1 MDSLAWGWAEKNGED
16 INKMGAYSFKSLKNK
31 QNKTGDVNGIQQEEG
46 NACYKCGNT
55 INGQIGKHKPSC
67 TARKYKCKRMGHFGN
82 FCKST
87 AEINY
92 TN

>member
-1 MDSLAWGWAEKNGED
+1 
-16 INKMGAYSFKSLKNK
+16 MGAYSFKSLKNK
-31 QNKTGDVNGIQQEEG
+31 QNKTGDVNGIQQDEG

-67 TARKYKCKRMGHFGN
+67 KARKYKCYKCKRMGHFGN